1 MYPLTRTG
9 VLTNLEYDFVSI
21 KLQWTTSICNLL
33 IFLNVET
40 FKYIFRTK
48 VTAYTRPGAYK
59 YEKNTNHLFFQTSR
73 KKELQK
79 KQIPK
84 NRKNHNILVSIYFS
98 TKAKT
103 IVRLLSFLS
112 PNLKTSTKSLLFTQL
127 FLRIHICSEHSNL
140 NRFVRTFY
148 PTRPHQYD
156 NTNETKKTRPA
167 IAIQ

>member
-59 YEKNTNHLFFQTSR
+59 YEKIQIIFFYR
-73 KKELQK
+73 LLAKKELQK
-79 KQIPK
+79 NQLPK
-84 NRKNHNILVSIYFS
+84 NRKNHNILVSY
-98 TKAKT
+98 
-103 IVRLLSFLS
+103 LFLYESKNNRSLAFIPITQFENFYKILIIHATFS
-112 PNLKTSTKSLLFTQL
+112 PNPYLFGTFQFKQICKNILSNPTTS
-127 FLRIHICSEHSNL
+127 
-140 NRFVRTFY
+140 V
-148 PTRPHQYD
+148 
-156 NTNETKKTRPA
+156 
-167 IAIQ
+167 

>member
-21 KLQWTTSICNLL
+21 KLQWTTSNCNLL
-33 IFLNVET
+33 IFLNIET

-59 YEKNTNHLFFQTSR
+59 YEKIQIIFFFRLLAKKSYRKTNYPKIEKTTTSLFPIF
-73 KKELQK
+73 
-79 KQIPK
+79 
-84 NRKNHNILVSIYFS
+84 FS

-127 FLRIHICSEHSNL
+127 FHRIHICSEHSNL
-140 NRFVRTFY
+140 EQICKNILSN
-148 PTRPHQYD
+148 PT
-156 NTNETKKTRPA
+156 TSV
-167 IAIQ
+167 

>member
-59 YEKNTNHLFFQTSR
+59 YEKNTIIFFSRLLAKRVTEKTNYPKIEKTTTSLFPIF
-73 KKELQK
+73 
-79 KQIPK
+79 
-84 NRKNHNILVSIYFS
+84 FS

-148 PTRPHQYD
+148 PTQPHQYD